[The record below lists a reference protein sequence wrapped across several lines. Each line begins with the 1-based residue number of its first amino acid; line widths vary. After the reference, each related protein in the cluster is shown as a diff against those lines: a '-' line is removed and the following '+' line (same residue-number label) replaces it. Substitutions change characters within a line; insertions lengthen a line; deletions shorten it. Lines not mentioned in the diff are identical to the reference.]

1 MNFSKKQAH
10 TVLFAV
16 TLGNLL
22 EWYEIYLFVYWAPVI
37 AELFF
42 DGKSP
47 LSNLTSTFLIFAIG
61 FLARPLGGIFFGR
74 LGDRIGRRKALII
87 SLLMM
92 TIPTF
97 ITGLLPTRMQ
107 IGAFAPWTLLLLRL
121 FQSFPAG
128 GELPGA
134 MCYLYESARLEN
146 RRYFSSWASIG
157 FQMGILLS
165 TLESLFLEKL
175 LPSTMLGSWGWR
187 ISFLFGGVIGL
198 LGLYLRSKLH
208 ETPLYQEMV
217 SHEAIVKES
226 LFKVLFHYKKKIL
239 LSIMFCVLNSSAF
252 YLITVNISQYFADL
266 LGLSYRSCL
275 LINSGLLLLITVPIP
290 LIGKLA
296 DKYNNQ
302 KMAIGAASGAI
313 FSLYPLYVAVVHH
326 HPLLLSI
333 ATLFF
338 CLFITCLS
346 ALIPYLLSD
355 LFPTKVR
362 FTCLGV
368 SFNTVDALVGGFT
381 PAVVLFLVQLTGNR
395 ASFCWLLLFC
405 ALISLCSYLRIHKEK
420 HSHAIDSIHKN

>member
-1 MNFSKKQAH
+1 MDFSKKQAH
-10 TVLFAV
+10 MVLFAV

-42 DGKSP
+42 DGSSP
-47 LSNLTSTFLIFAIG
+47 LSDLTNTFFIFAIG

-107 IGAFAPWTLLLLRL
+107 IGALAPWALLFLRL
-121 FQSFPAG
+121 LQSFPAG

-134 MCYLYESARLEN
+134 MCYLYESSRLAN

-165 TLESLFLEKL
+165 TLESLMLENV
-175 LPSTMLGSWGWR
+175 LPSNMLASWGWR
-187 ISFLFGGVIGL
+187 ISFILGGVIGL
-198 LGLYLRSKLH
+198 FGLYLRSKLH
-208 ETPLYQEMV
+208 ETPLYKEMI
-217 SHEAIVKES
+217 SHEVIVKES
-226 LFKVLFHYKKKIL
+226 LFTLLSHYKKKIL
-239 LSIMFCVLNSSAF
+239 LSMMFCVLNSSAF
-252 YLITVNISQYFADL
+252 YLITVNISEYFADL
-266 LGLSYRSCL
+266 LGLNYRSCL
-275 LINSGLLLLITVPIP
+275 LINSALLLLITVPIP
-290 LIGKLA
+290 LLGKLA

-302 KMAIGAASGAI
+302 KMAIGSASGVI
-313 FSLYPLYVAVVHH
+313 LSLFPLYFAITNHN
-326 HPLLLSI
+326 PLLLSI
-333 ATLFF
+333 TTLFF

-355 LFPTKVR
+355 LFPTRVR
-362 FTCLGV
+362 FTCLGI
-368 SFNTVDALVGGFT
+368 SFNTVDALIGGFT
-381 PAVVLFLVQLTGNR
+381 PAVVLFLVELTGNR

-405 ALISLCSYLRIHKEK
+405 ALFSLCSYLSIHKEK
-420 HSHAIDSIHKN
+420 HSHAVERIRKH